1 MSTTASAPL
10 RLALFYVA
18 FFAGVGVH
26 LPFWPVW
33 LKAQGMDAGQIG
45 VLLSATF
52 FTKIV
57 SNPLV
62 GHWVDRRGD
71 RRWPMVLLS
80 IGSLLS
86 FLLFALVGGF
96 WPLLAVTVLAGVFL
110 ASMLPVGENLA
121 MMLAVRQGFDYGR
134 VRLWGSLSF
143 IAAATGGGWLIVGRP
158 ADLVLWMVAAG
169 LAATLAACLAL
180 PDMTTG
186 GAGQSRPQPLGP
198 LLKSPLFLA
207 FLVSASLLQA
217 SHMIYY
223 GFATLHWQAAG
234 LPGWLIG
241 LLWAEGVIAE
251 VVLFAFSG
259 WVVARLGPGLLL
271 VLGGLGG
278 VLRWSVLAVTTDPVA
293 LVAVQ
298 WLHAATFGCMHL
310 GAMHF
315 LNRAAPPG
323 LSARAQTLH
332 SSVTLGVASGVGM
345 LSAGLLYETLQGG
358 AFLAM
363 AALSA
368 GGAMMA
374 EVLRRRWRGEVIV

>member
-1 MSTTASAPL
+1 MSPPASTPI
-10 RLALFYVA
+10 RIALFYVA
-18 FFAGVGVH
+18 FFAGVGIH

-33 LKAQGMDAGQIG
+33 LKAQGLDAGQIG
-45 VLLSATF
+45 VLLAGIF

-62 GHWVDRRGD
+62 GHWVDQRGD

-80 IGSLLS
+80 AASLLS
-86 FLLFALVGGF
+86 FSLFAVVGGF
-96 WPLLAVTVLAGVFL
+96 WPLLAVTILAGVFL

-121 MMLAVRQGFDYGR
+121 MIMAVRERYDYGR

-143 IAAATGGGWLIVGRP
+143 IVAATGGGWLIVGQP
-158 ADLVLWMVAAG
+158 ADLVLWLILAG
-169 LAATLAACLAL
+169 LAATLVACLWL
-180 PDMTTG
+180 PDIAARHGRTT
-186 GAGQSRPQPLGP
+186 PQPVWP
-198 LLKSPLFLA
+198 LLKSPLFLM
-207 FLVSASLLQA
+207 FLAGASLLQA

-234 LPGWLIG
+234 LPGWMIG
-241 LLWAEGVIAE
+241 LLWAEGVAAE

-259 WVVARLGPGLLL
+259 RVVARLGPGVLM

-278 VLRWSVLAVTTDPVA
+278 VVRWGVLATTTEPAA
-293 LVAVQ
+293 LFAVQ

-315 LNRAAPPG
+315 LNRAAPPD

-332 SSVTLGVASGVGM
+332 SSVTQGVAAGLGM
-345 LSAGLLYETLQGG
+345 LSAGLLYETLQGT
-358 AFLAM
+358 AFLTM

-368 GGAMMA
+368 GGAIMA
-374 EVLRRRWRGEVIV
+374 EVLRRRWRGGAIL